1 MVNAAAL
8 RASTPVHPASISIV
22 KSSNDLIIAG
32 YASVE
37 MVDKQGDLITRGAL
51 KDAFGNFMKAEGFRN
66 VQLAHSNIQVGEVI
80 KAYTDSEGRLWK
92 SGVDD
97 AGMFVVIKL
106 RDDIE
111 KAREV
116 ANEIR
121 KGNLTGFS
129 IGGQAFKRINKSDAK
144 HGNYTEISKLELHE
158 VTICEKGINPEASF
172 RILKE
177 DTTMTNNIDALGELA
192 SVIDRLSKQL
202 DDMDKEDENKGMHGE
217 MKGMHGEMKGM
228 HDEMKGMHK
237 DMAGD
242 KKPDFLDIDRDG
254 DKEESMEEASEDRE
268 DDDDDD
274 RDMDRPKKKKPME
287 ELKLA
292 EDDDMAKEEEEKKKE
307 HETKMYKDDMEKS
320 EYSDVI
326 TSEYL
331 DWMENT
337 LKSAGV
343 DTGAARAHF
352 DGISKANLGSTPEQI
367 GDGADYFGGQ
377 VKGRATENGSPS
389 TNAISRAGLGGGG
402 GEVAKAYLNPDN
414 VSPTEIEE
422 AYEVFKA
429 AALEQ
434 QFKNNLNDVF
444 SERLQKELTT
454 EAQARAAAEFDARAP
469 LANIEKAISQLSER
483 IDNIGSSTTA
493 EIRKST
499 NHSTVE
505 IPSTEDLANMSW
517 DEVHNLAGS
526 VWN

>member
-1 MVNAAAL
+1 MANAAAL
-8 RASTPVHPASISIV
+8 RASTPVHSSSISLL

-51 KDAFGNFMKAEGFRN
+51 RDAFGKFMKADGFRN
-66 VQLAHSNIQVGEVI
+66 VQLAHSNIQVGSVI
-80 KAYTDSEGRLWK
+80 PSYTDSDGRLWK

-97 AGMFVVIKL
+97 AGMFVVIRL

-177 DTTMTNNIDALGELA
+177 DTTMTNEVDALGELA

-202 DDMDKEDENKGMHGE
+202 DDMDKEDEQKGM
-217 MKGMHGEMKGM
+217 K
-228 HDEMKGMHK
+228 
-237 DMAGD
+237 D
-242 KKPDFLDIDRDG
+242 KKLDFPDIDGDG
-254 DKEESMEEASEDRE
+254 DREETMEEASEDMDE
-268 DDDDDD
+268 DDDDD
-274 RDMDRPKKKKPME
+274 RPMGKPKKPME

-292 EDDDMAKEEEEKKKE
+292 EDDDMAKEEEDKKE
-307 HETKMYKDDMEKS
+307 DEKKMYKDDMEKS

-352 DGISKANLGSTPEQI
+352 DGINKANLGSTPEQI
-367 GDGADYFGGQ
+367 GDGADYFAGQ

-414 VSPTEIEE
+414 VSPSEIEE

-444 SERLQKELTT
+444 SERLQKELTS
-454 EAQARAAAEFDARAP
+454 EAQTRAAAEFDARGP
-469 LANIEKAISQLSER
+469 LATIEKAISQLSDR
-483 IDNIGSSTTA
+483 IDNMSVSAPAA
-493 EIRKST
+493 EIRKASD
-499 NHSTVE
+499 NSSVA
-505 IPSTEDLANMSW
+505 IPTTEELANMSW
-517 DEVHNLAGS
+517 DEVHSLAGS

>member
-1 MVNAAAL
+1 MRGVTAVMANAAAL
-8 RASTPVHPASISIV
+8 RVSTPAHPASISV
-22 KSSNDLIIAG
+22 LKSSNDLIIAG

-51 KDAFGNFMKAEGFRN
+51 RDAFGNFMKADGFRN

-177 DTTMTNNIDALGELA
+177 DTTMTNDVDALGELA

-202 DDMDKEDENKGMHGE
+202 DDMDKEDEQKGMHE
-217 MKGMHGEMKGM
+217 
-228 HDEMKGMHK
+228 EMKGMHK
-237 DMAGD
+237 DMEGK

-254 DKEESMEEASEDRE
+254 DREETMEEASEDRE

-274 RDMDRPKKKKPME
+274 DMDKPKMKKPME
-287 ELKLA
+287 ELRLA
-292 EDDDMAKEEEEKKKE
+292 EDDDMAKEEEEDKKKE
-307 HETKMYKDDMEKS
+307 MKDDKQDKMYKDDMEKS

-414 VSPTEIEE
+414 VSASEIEE
-422 AYEVFKA
+422 AYAVFKA
-429 AALEQ
+429 AAMEQ

-444 SERLQKELTT
+444 SERLQKELTS
-454 EAQARAAAEFDARAP
+454 EAQTRAAAEFDARGP
-469 LANIEKAISQLSER
+469 LATIEKAISQLSER

-505 IPSTEDLANMSW
+505 IPSTEELANMSW

>member
-1 MVNAAAL
+1 MSGVIIGMAPAAAL
-8 RASTPVHPASISIV
+8 RASTSVHPASIAIV

-51 KDAFGNFMKAEGFRN
+51 KDAFGNFMKADGFRN

-80 KAYTDSEGRLWK
+80 KAYTDSDGRLWK

-129 IGGQAFKRINKSDAK
+129 IGGQAFKRINKSDVK

-177 DTTMTNNIDALGELA
+177 DTTMTNEVDALGELA

-202 DDMDKEDENKGMHGE
+202 DDMDKEDEQKGM
-217 MKGMHGEMKGM
+217 M
-228 HDEMKGMHK
+228 
-237 DMAGD
+237 D
-242 KKPDFLDIDRDG
+242 KKPMPDIKDIDDDG
-254 DKEESMEEASEDRE
+254 DMEEPITEAREDMDEDDE
-268 DDDDDD
+268 DDD
-274 RDMDRPKKKKPME
+274 MEPKKKPMD

-292 EDDDMAKEEEEKKKE
+292 EDDKMADKEEDKKDDKKD
-307 HETKMYKDDMEKS
+307 KMYKDDMEKS

-352 DGISKANLGSTPEQI
+352 DDVSKANLGSTPEQI
-367 GDGADYFGGQ
+367 GDGADYFAGQ
-377 VKGRATENGSPS
+377 VKGRATEGGSPS

-402 GEVAKAYLNPDN
+402 DVAKSYLNPNN

-429 AALEQ
+429 AAMEQ

-444 SERLQKELTT
+444 SERLQKELTS
-454 EAQARAAAEFDARAP
+454 EAQTRAAAEFDARGP
-469 LANIEKAISQLSER
+469 LATIEKAISQLSDR
-483 IDNIGSSTTA
+483 IDNMSVSAPAA
-493 EIRKST
+493 EIRKASD
-499 NHSTVE
+499 NSSVA
-505 IPSTEDLANMSW
+505 IPTTEELANMSW